1 MRTHATHRQR
11 GAATLVVVMVLFL
24 IMAMMAA
31 YANRN
36 LIFEQRIASNYYRS
50 GIALETAEAGI
61 DWALGK
67 LNAGSID
74 ALCVATGAAATS
86 FRDRYLV
93 IGADRTI
100 TTRLPSP
107 NPLAP
112 IAPIAGCI
120 DTAAQGLVCQCN
132 ANGVLATP
140 AVAAATQFQPMFG
153 VALRNVNRPGLVR
166 VQVTACTSTLAA
178 CAPAQEANAA
188 AAGLARS
195 VVTVD
200 FALLS
205 ALKVPPAAPLTVR
218 ESVDLGTPGLGLHNA
233 ETSTHGLLLQSG
245 GAYTGQT
252 GRSTTLPG
260 SPVRSALISADT
272 SLATANPEQMF
283 AKFFGMAPG
292 TYREQPAIRRV
303 TCPDDCS
310 AALLAAYQAGA
321 RMLWVDG
328 RMNLRSNTV
337 LGSAADP
344 VLVISDGD
352 AVLEGPMLISGLL
365 YTRGNASWSNASGQP
380 AHLTGALL
388 SEGQFAASGQV
399 DLIYQRAVIDSLRN
413 RSGSFVRVPSS
424 WTDTQ

>member
-1 MRTHATHRQR
+1 MRTPVAHRQR

-74 ALCVATGAAATS
+74 ALCVANGAAASS
-86 FRDRYLV
+86 FRDRYLA

-100 TTRLPSP
+100 TTRL
-107 NPLAP
+107 NRLT
-112 IAPIAGCI
+112 PIAGCI
-120 DTAAQGLVCQCN
+120 DSATQGLVCQCRDD
-132 ANGVLATP
+132 GVVATP

-153 VALRNVNRPGLVR
+153 VALRNVNRPGVVR
-166 VQVTACTSTLAA
+166 VQVTACTSTLAE
-178 CAPAQEANAA
+178 CSPAQEANAA

-218 ESVDLGTPGLGLHNA
+218 ESVELGTPGLGLHNA

-260 SPVRSALISADT
+260 SPVRAALISADT

-292 TYREQPAIRRV
+292 TYREQPAILRV

-344 VLVISDGD
+344 VLVISDGE

-365 YTRGNASWSNASGQP
+365 YARGNASWSNASGQP

>member
-1 MRTHATHRQR
+1 MSARATHRQR

-67 LNAGSID
+67 LNSGNMD
-74 ALCVATGAAATS
+74 ALCVADGAGASS
-86 FRDRYLV
+86 FRDRYLS
-93 IGADRTI
+93 IGADHTI
-100 TTRLPSP
+100 TPRL
-107 NPLAP
+107 NRLTP
-112 IAPIAGCI
+112 IAACI
-120 DTAAQGLVCQCN
+120 DTAAQGLVCQCRN
-132 ANGVLATP
+132 DGTVSSP
-140 AVAAATQFQPMFG
+140 AVAAAAQFQPMFG
-153 VALRNVNRPGLVR
+153 VALRSVNRPGVVR
-166 VQVTACTSTLAA
+166 LQVTACTSTLSE
-178 CAPAQEANAA
+178 CSPAQEANAA

-200 FALLS
+200 IALLS
-205 ALKVPPAAPLTVR
+205 ALKVPPASPLTVR
-218 ESVDLGTPGLGLHNA
+218 DSVDLGAPGLGLHNA
-233 ETSTHGLLLQSG
+233 ETSTQGLLLQSG

-260 SPVRSALISADT
+260 SPVRAALISSDP
-272 SLATANPEQMF
+272 SLATANPMEMF

-292 TYREQPAIRRV
+292 TYREQPAVRRL

-310 AALLAAYQAGA
+310 AALQSAYAEGA
-321 RMLWVDG
+321 RMLWIDG
-328 RMNLRSNTV
+328 RMNLRSNIV

-344 VLVISDGD
+344 VLIISDAE
-352 AVLEGPMLISGLL
+352 AVIEGPMLINGLL
-365 YTRGNASWSNASGQP
+365 YARGNVAWSNASGQP
-380 AHLTGALL
+380 ATLTGALL
-388 SEGQFAASGQV
+388 SEGQFVASGLV
-399 DLIYQRAVIDSLRN
+399 DLVYQRGVIDTLRN
-413 RSGSFVRVPSS
+413 RRGSFVRVPSS